1 MDTHAPLKKL
11 KKINL
16 SLTQNPGLLL
26 PFTNPFLLKR
36 LTRKFGTAK
45 DPQIKET
52 YRKYKDYRNM
62 FSTILKQS
70 KTNCYNPYFETNW
83 NSIKNIWK
91 ALKSIS
97 SIPKSLTVDGT
108 TIFNP
113 VASQIFSTT
122 IFLQLPTKRSLIFH
136 FHINI
141 FLIFVKIDLIFS
153 FL

>member
-11 KKINL
+11 KNINL
-16 SLTQNPGLLL
+16 SLRQNPGLLL
-26 PFTNPFLLKR
+26 PFRNPFLLKK

-45 DPQIKET
+45 DPQIKEK
-52 YRKYKDYRNM
+52 YREYEDYRNT

-70 KTNCYNPYFETNW
+70 QTNCYNHYFETNW
-83 NSIKNIWK
+83 KSIKNIRK

-113 VASQIFSTT
+113 LASQIFSKT

-141 FLIFVKIDLIFS
+141 FLIFLKIDLIFS